1 MNKIAL
7 LFKNKIYVTLF
18 LITFLAAFIRFY
30 KLSEVPVSL
39 YWDEVSTGYN
49 AYSIEKSQRDEY
61 GNFMPV
67 LFRAYND
74 YKMPLNIY
82 LTAVS
87 TKFFGLNEFSVRFP
101 SALSGTLT
109 VFVTFFLTRLLLSF
123 LKKKEAVYTSV
134 IPLLASL
141 FLAISPWH
149 IQFSRAGFEANIALF
164 FVILGVYLLFKGI
177 SSYRFYLISFV
188 SFALA
193 LYGYRSVFIFVPIF
207 LIVFLI
213 IWRKELLKYGL
224 LKLLVGI
231 IIFAF
236 MLIPLVKPLAQG
248 GSTRFQQ
255 TSISN
260 SVEEKALKSFQN
272 GKPENKK
279 ILYVQTFLQGYFS
292 EFSPQFLFFTGDPQ
306 GRHSPR
312 GMGVLYIWEMPFLIL
327 GVWFLFKKFKFPV
340 IATLVVWILSFPIAA
355 SLSIPTP
362 HALRA
367 LNFLPIPQILSAFGL
382 VYTWQSLPINT
393 RKAFA
398 LLMSVVV
405 LALFMNFVYRYSISN
420 TKLVVSDWGDGYK
433 QLVTYVGKNEYKY
446 DKIIVSGHYWQP
458 YMYFLFY
465 DKFDPKKF
473 QQTGD
478 STHFGKYLFGGTSW
492 DLAVGKPE
500 LNQVNL
506 RKMANT
512 EKALV
517 VLSPEEYHDQQGNV
531 EYINKINDYNNK
543 TVFIITKLK

>member
-7 LFKNKIYVTLF
+7 LFKNRIYIALL

-49 AYSIEKSQRDEY
+49 AYSIEKTQRDEF

-74 YKMPLNIY
+74 YKMPLNVY

-87 TKFFGLNEFSVRFP
+87 TKIFGLNEFSVRFP
-101 SALSGTLT
+101 SALFGTLT
-109 VFVTFFLTRLLLSF
+109 VFVTFFLTRVLLSF
-123 LKKKEAVYTSV
+123 LKKKEAVNASV
-134 IPLLASL
+134 IPLLTSL
-141 FLAISPWH
+141 LLAISPWH
-149 IQFSRAGFEANIALF
+149 IQFSRAGFEANISLF
-164 FVILGVYLLFKGI
+164 FVVLGAHLLLKGVT
-177 SSYRFYLISFV
+177 SYRFYLISYV

-193 LYGYRSVFIFVPIF
+193 FYGYRSVFIFVPIF
-207 LIVFLI
+207 LIGFLF
-213 IWRKELLKYGL
+213 IWRKELLRYGL

-231 IIFAF
+231 IMFAC
-236 MLIPLVKPLAQG
+236 LLLPLVKPLSGG
-248 GSTRFQQ
+248 GSSRFQQ

-260 SVEEKALKSFQN
+260 SVEEKALESFQK
-272 GKPENKK
+272 GRPENKK

-292 EFSPQFLFFTGDPQ
+292 EFSPQFLFFSGDPQ

-312 GMGVLYIWEMPFLIL
+312 GMGVLYVWEMPFMLL

-367 LNFLPIPQILSAFGL
+367 LNFLPIPQILTAFGL
-382 VYTWQSLPINT
+382 IYVWKSIPVKTKKT
-393 RKAFA
+393 FA
-398 LLMSVVV
+398 LMMSFIILVFF
-405 LALFMNFVYRYSISN
+405 LNFVYRYSISN

-433 QLVTYVGKNEYKY
+433 QLVSYVQKNEYKY
-446 DKIIVSGHYWQP
+446 DRIIVSGHYWQP
-458 YMYFLFY
+458 YMYILFY
-465 DKFDPKKF
+465 EKFDPIEF

-478 STHFGKYLFGGTSW
+478 SAHFGKYIFGGTSW
-492 DLAVGKPE
+492 DLAVGRTE

-506 RKMANT
+506 KKMANS

-517 VLSPEEYHDQQGNV
+517 VLSPEEYHDQKGNV
-531 EYINKINDYNNK
+531 EYITNINDHNNR
-543 TVFIITKLK
+543 TVFLITKLK